1 MNENNWEE
9 KFSKADLYE
18 REYGCD
24 GANQDYCCGGCSYSY
39 LDEDKV
45 KKFISQTL
53 QQQREEMKKEI
64 LNEINEERD
73 RIWSEIE
80 EWCLDHD
87 VERDEYL
94 ARIIFDKPVGD
105 YK

>member
-1 MNENNWEE
+1 MP
-9 KFSKADLYE
+9 
-18 REYGCD
+18 
-24 GANQDYCCGGCSYSY
+24 
-39 LDEDKV
+39 
-45 KKFISQTL
+45 
-53 QQQREEMKKEI
+53 
-64 LNEINEERD
+64 NEINKERD

-105 YK
+105 DK